1 MAEYTDQ
8 YFTNPDGLKQYYRD
22 YNTAPEGAPTVLCMP
37 GLTRNSKD
45 FAGIASHMAA
55 TCRVI
60 CVEQRGRGNSQWD
73 PEPGRYRPDVYI
85 ADMKALLEHLGI
97 KHVIAFGV
105 SLGGLMTMMM
115 GAMMPGTLIGAII
128 NDIGPE
134 VDHTG
139 IARIKS
145 YVGKGTPPT
154 TWDEA
159 VAAVKTSNTG
169 VYPTF
174 TEDDWRAFTEKLYT
188 DEGGKPVLQY
198 DPALSQNFNEEESQS
213 APDLWPFFAML
224 KDIPMVVLRGEVSD
238 ILSAE
243 TLLRMAMEHP
253 DLDPVTVPDKGHV
266 PLMTEPECITAV
278 DALIKKITQ

>member
-1 MAEYTDQ
+1 MAEYSEE

-22 YNTAPEGAPTVLCMP
+22 YNSAPESAPTVLCMP

-45 FAGIASHMAA
+45 FAGVASHMAKS
-55 TCRVI
+55 CRVI
-60 CVEQRGRGNSQWD
+60 CVEQRGRGNSEWD
-73 PEPGRYRPDVYI
+73 PDPSRYRPDVYV
-85 ADMKALLEHLGI
+85 ADMKALLEHLGSEQ
-97 KHVIAFGV
+97 VIAFGV

-134 VDHTG
+134 VDPTG

-159 VAAVKTSNTG
+159 VAAVKNSNTG
-169 VYPTF
+169 VYPKF
-174 TEDDWRAFTEKLYT
+174 SEDDWRTFTEKLYK
-188 DEGGKPVLQY
+188 DEDGKPVLQY

-213 APDLWPFFAML
+213 SPDLWPIFGML
-224 KDIPMVVLRGEVSD
+224 KDIPMVVLRGELSD
-238 ILSAE
+238 ILSND

-266 PLMTEPECITAV
+266 PLMTEPECLSAI
-278 DALIKKITQ
+278 DALLEKITQ